1 MESTWSHSLSR
12 HVPDLNKKSK
22 SQKNKNKNNT
32 NGNSINHDDF
42 DETIR

>member
-12 HVPDLNKKSK
+12 HVPDLNKRSK
-22 SQKNKNKNNT
+22 AQKKKNNT
-32 NGNSINHDDF
+32 SSNSINHDDF